1 MFETTHSSGAENK
14 LHKAETNLVLS
25 IKHNSKNQPNK
36 QTQYNT
42 NKTKFRDWTNN
53 AILDEEPGRVF

>member
-42 NKTKFRDWTNN
+42 NKTKFRDWINN
-53 AILDEEPGRVF
+53 AIR